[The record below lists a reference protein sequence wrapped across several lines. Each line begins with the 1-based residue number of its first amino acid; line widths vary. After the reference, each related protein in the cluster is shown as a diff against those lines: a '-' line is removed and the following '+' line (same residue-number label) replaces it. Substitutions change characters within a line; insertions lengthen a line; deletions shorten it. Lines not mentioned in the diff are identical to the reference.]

1 MLVAATKEAAM
12 SLRTLAALGMLLFL
26 WGCNTVN
33 KPQDPSINEIE
44 RRPDDMMVRGMGG
57 GGGGGSM

>member
-1 MLVAATKEAAM
+1 M
-12 SLRTLAALGMLLFL
+12 SLRSLAALGLLLLL
-26 WGCNTVN
+26 WGCNTMN

-44 RRPDDMMVRGMGG
+44 RRHDDMMRGMGG